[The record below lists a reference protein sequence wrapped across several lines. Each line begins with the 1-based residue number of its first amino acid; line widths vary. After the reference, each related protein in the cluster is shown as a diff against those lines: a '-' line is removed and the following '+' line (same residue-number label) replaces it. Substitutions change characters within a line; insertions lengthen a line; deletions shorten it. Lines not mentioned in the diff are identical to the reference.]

1 MSSNA
6 FPRLIYCASRISKP
20 VVSRMNVSYGS
31 TFLPSLAEVTNTDPL
46 IVDHETPVSTVLA
59 QLNQHGATCALIRA
73 NGHLTHVFT
82 MRDIVHLA
90 ANGAT
95 SGNVLGGHPIITI
108 SHSHPEGIGAAL
120 RLLMQH
126 QIHHLVVIND
136 EGHVAGVISH
146 ESICAA
152 ITPAMLMRLRTV
164 AEVMVTDPI
173 TAEADQPLIGV
184 ARIMDEYKVSC
195 VVIVMPGAGNRLLPL
210 GLITERD
217 IARAHAAPMNL
228 ATTSAR
234 QILAP
239 QLISVAPEASL
250 WDVHQAMDRAH
261 VRRIIVVGSAGELV
275 GLITQSTLLYPTDP
289 LEIQRT
295 VDLLQRSLT
304 IPTPQPLAQIRP
316 PSSDAH
322 PRGNIH
328 LLLVD
333 DDELFLKVIKRLLIS
348 RGFTI
353 AGVASSGRSAIE
365 QARALQPDII
375 LMDVEMPEMGGLEA
389 TSAIMDERPDARIV
403 MLTMAEDDATLFEA
417 VRHGAAGYLLKNV
430 DIDRLSEYI
439 LGLMRGEAAL
449 SPVLAQRVL
458 GALASQMRQDDTH
471 QPDPSS
477 MLTHHQI
484 RILTLLAQGNTY
496 KEIGRLLGYSERAIK
511 YHTGE
516 AIRQLQLKDRAEA
529 VAYTRAHM
537 RRRSWPWIGDA

>member
-1 MSSNA
+1 
-6 FPRLIYCASRISKP
+6 
-20 VVSRMNVSYGS
+20 MNVSYGS
-31 TFLPSLAEVTNTDPL
+31 AFLPSLAEVTNTDPL
-46 IVDHETPVSTVLA
+46 IVDQETPVSMVLA

-73 NGHLTHVFT
+73 NGQLTHVFT

-90 ANGAT
+90 VSGAA
-95 SGNVLGGHPIITI
+95 SDNVLQGHPIITI
-108 SHSHPEGIGAAL
+108 SHSHPEGIVAAL
-120 RLLMQH
+120 RLLVQH
-126 QIHHLVVIND
+126 QIHHLVAISD
-136 EGHVAGVISH
+136 EGQIAGVISH

-152 ITPAMLMRLRTV
+152 ITPAMLMHLRTA
-164 AEVMVTDPI
+164 AEVMATDPI
-173 TAEADQPLIGV
+173 TARADQPLIGV

-195 VVIVMPGAGNRLLPL
+195 VVIVTPGAGDRPLPL

-217 IARAHAAPMNL
+217 IARAHAAQMNL
-228 ATTSAR
+228 ATTLAH

-239 QLISVAPEASL
+239 QLISIAPDATL

-261 VRRIIVVGSAGELV
+261 VRRIIVVGPAGELV
-275 GLITQSTLLYPTDP
+275 GLITQSALLYPTDP
-289 LEIQRT
+289 LEVQRT
-295 VDLLQRSLT
+295 VDLLQRSLNT
-304 IPTPQPLAQIRP
+304 PTSQPLAQIRP
-316 PSSDAH
+316 PSGDTSS
-322 PRGNIH
+322 RGNIC

-333 DDELFLKVIKRLLIS
+333 DNEVFLKVIKRLLIS

-353 AGVASSGRSAIE
+353 AGMASSGRAAIE
-365 QARALQPDII
+365 QARTLHPDII

-537 RRRSWPWIGDA
+537 RRRSWPQVSDA

>member
-1 MSSNA
+1 MS
-6 FPRLIYCASRISKP
+6 
-20 VVSRMNVSYGS
+20 VSHG
-31 TFLPSLAEVTNTDPL
+31 TIFLPGLAEVTNTDPL
-46 IVDHETPVSTVLA
+46 IVDQETPVSAVLA
-59 QLNQHGATCALIRA
+59 QLNQNGATCALIRA
-73 NGHLTHVFT
+73 KGRLVGVFT
-82 MRDIVHLA
+82 LRDVIHLA
-90 ANGAT
+90 VSEAAP
-95 SGNVLGGHPIITI
+95 SEVLRGHPIITI
-108 SHSHPEGIGAAL
+108 SYGHPEGIVAAL

-126 QIHHLVVIND
+126 QIHHLVALND
-136 EGHVAGVISH
+136 EGQFAGVISH

-164 AEVMVTDPI
+164 AEVMSTNPI
-173 TAEADQPLIGV
+173 TAGADQSLIEI
-184 ARIMDEYKVSC
+184 ARIIDEHDVSC
-195 VVIVMPGAGNRLLPL
+195 VVIVVPGTDGRPLPL

-217 IARAHAAPMNL
+217 IARAHAAHLSL
-228 ATTSAR
+228 AITPAR

-239 QLISVAPEASL
+239 QIISVAPDATL
-250 WDVHQAMDRAH
+250 WDAHQAMDRAH
-261 VRRIIVVGSAGELV
+261 VRRVIVVGPAGDLI
-275 GLITQSTLLYPTDP
+275 GLITQRALLYSADP
-289 LEIQRT
+289 LDLQRIA
-295 VDLLQRSLT
+295 DLLQRSVDALT
-304 IPTPQPLAQIRP
+304 PRPLSQFR
-316 PSSDAH
+316 PSSGDAL
-322 PRGNIH
+322 PRRSIR

-333 DDELFLKVIKRLLIS
+333 DNELFLKVLQRLLSS

-353 AGVASSGRSAIE
+353 AGVATSGRAAIE

-375 LMDVEMPEMGGLEA
+375 LMDIEMPEISGLEA

-403 MLTMAEDDATLFEA
+403 MLTVAEDDATLFDA
-417 VRHGAAGYLLKNV
+417 VRSGAAGYLLKDV
-430 DIDRLSEYI
+430 DIDQLSQYI

-458 GALASQMRQDDTH
+458 GALARQMRQDEAH

-529 VAYTRAHM
+529 IAYSRAHM
-537 RRRSWPWIGDA
+537 QRGSWPQVGDA